1 LPIRG
6 GGSNGQLRI
15 DVARALESLPDIY
28 CEVILLRDMEQL
40 TIAEAAER
48 LHHSRSM
55 QEPYS
60 SRPGASTRVPAR
72 R

>member
-1 LPIRG
+1 MYR
-6 GGSNGQLRI
+6 
-15 DVARALESLPDIY
+15 
-28 CEVILLRDMEQL
+28 EVILLRDMEQL